1 MKTADNYSS
10 YQLDRLVQEIEGR
23 LNDYEGG
30 ISEKD
35 ETIKSFAFF
44 VGECA
49 KNAVTNALAEYKSE
63 IISLIDEMIED
74 KKKYYEKSNYSD
86 RMVCM
91 LCIEDDF
98 CYHEYKIL
106 ALTELKQKIK

>member
-30 ISEKD
+30 VSEKD

-44 VGECA
+44 IGECA
-49 KNAVTNALAEYKSE
+49 KNAVNNALADYKQS
-63 IISLIDEMIED
+63 IIGLIDEMIRENDIVIESTGLIFKAD
-74 KKKYYEKSNYSD
+74 KYRQANKS
-86 RMVCM
+86 
-91 LCIEDDF
+91 
-98 CYHEYKIL
+98 
-106 ALTELKQKIK
+106 LTELKQKIEEL

>member
-1 MKTADNYSS
+1 MKAAENNYSS

-23 LNDYEGG
+23 LNDFESG

-49 KNAVTNALAEYKSE
+49 KNAVNNTLKEV
-63 IISLIDEMIED
+63 ISLIDEKI
-74 KKKYYEKSNYSD
+74 S
-86 RMVCM
+86 
-91 LCIEDDF
+91 
-98 CYHEYKIL
+98 EYGDSQTSAKL
-106 ALTELKQKIK
+106 YRKFALIELKQKIEKL